1 MIHKECLNIL
11 IVSSIEIHSAFIQ
24 NNAFFQIHN
33 QIKQHRNEFF
43 PRLRKFFL
51 KLLVEDKK
59 IGKEFRKISH
69 ETTRT
74 REKLQFLSNNGR
86 KQRAYIS
93 ELLTREQEW
102 FRMMTRRTVNS
113 RSWIARE
120 NNVVSG

>member
-59 IGKEFRKISH
+59 IGKEFRKISR

-102 FRMMTRRTVNS
+102 FRMMTRAHGEFAVVDR
-113 RSWIARE
+113 ARK
-120 NNVVSG
+120 